1 MFRGPFRFVFLATL
15 SVLVLLGVRGAFA
28 QNADQNT
35 AGPTKND
42 FRLRIVEPREGATI
56 AGGTVQVTVTNVIG
70 QSTQKNASTSD
81 MPNPSY
87 RIYLGNTLMG
97 EMKRD
102 QNVFTME
109 NIPAGSHK
117 LVVQALNPSGE
128 IIGRKEVNF
137 RTVKTGAPASV
148 ESRPEHV
155 AAATE
160 TTTAAANPPP
170 ATEAAPAPAYTYGD
184 SKPAE
189 LPKTASSAPGA
200 ALAGLGLILAGLM
213 VSRKRAR

>member
-1 MFRGPFRFVFLATL
+1 
-15 SVLVLLGVRGAFA
+15 LLGVRGAFA

-42 FRLRIVEPREGATI
+42 FRLRIVEPREDATI

-70 QSTQKNASTSD
+70 QSIQKNANTSD

-87 RIYLGNTLMG
+87 RIYLGNTFMG
-97 EMKRD
+97 ELKRD

-109 NIPAGSHK
+109 NVPAGTHK

-128 IIGRKEVNF
+128 IIGRQEIGF
-137 RTVKTGAPASV
+137 RTVKIAAPSNV
-148 ESRPEHV
+148 ESRPEPAAAGTEATV
-155 AAATE
+155 AAT
-160 TTTAAANPPP
+160 NPPP
-170 ATEAAPAPAYTYGD
+170 VSEAAPAPAHTYGD
-184 SKPAE
+184 SKPAA

-200 ALAGLGLILAGLM
+200 ALAGLGLVVAGLL
-213 VSRKRAR
+213 VSHKRAR

>member
-1 MFRGPFRFVFLATL
+1 MFRGPFRFVFLAAL

-70 QSTQKNASTSD
+70 QSMQKNANTSD

-109 NIPAGSHK
+109 NVPAGSHK

-128 IIGRKEVNF
+128 IIGRQEVGF
-137 RTVKTGAPASV
+137 RTVKTAAPANV
-148 ESRPEHV
+148 ESRPQP
-155 AAATE
+155 AATE
-160 TTTAAANPPP
+160 TTEAAANPPP
-170 ATEAAPAPAYTYGD
+170 VTEAAPAPAYTYGD
-184 SKPAE
+184 SKPAA

-200 ALAGLGLILAGLM
+200 ALAGLGLIFSGLL
-213 VSRKRAR
+213 VSRKRDR